1 MNADIIQ
8 DNERPHWLARCC
20 NYAYEDPA
28 FLQELFG
35 RAKSPWKFEKEN
47 FFEDI
52 GTSTQGF
59 IIYAPGTREI
69 VVAFRGCR
77 ELTDFIRGFTKSWL
91 IIWKNIKVCQNYL
104 AAWQSV
110 KPGIF
115 DRLENIIF
123 SFHRENPAEN
133 IKLYFTGHSLGAAL
147 ASLAAY
153 DTRRNRLFKKC
164 KPGLYTFGGSYIGNK
179 SFAKSFNALAKSFSC
194 KHYLDPND
202 SFVRRINDYLNL
214 MVKGSPYCPVAGQVM
229 LPAGKGH
236 EIRNYM
242 NLLDPAKQRRQ
253 PSHNDKKIS

>member
-1 MNADIIQ
+1 M
-8 DNERPHWLARCC
+8 
-20 NYAYEDPA
+20 
-28 FLQELFG
+28 
-35 RAKSPWKFEKEN
+35 
-47 FFEDI
+47 
-52 GTSTQGF
+52 
-59 IIYAPGTREI
+59 
-69 VVAFRGCR
+69 
-77 ELTDFIRGFTKSWL
+77 
-91 IIWKNIKVCQNYL
+91 CQNYL
-104 AAWQSV
+104 AAWRSV

-115 DRLENIIF
+115 ARLEKIIS
-123 SFHRENPAEN
+123 SFRRKNPAEN

-147 ASLAAY
+147 ATLAAF
-153 DTRRNRLFKKC
+153 DTRRTRFFKKC